1 MSMELKVVFNL
12 ILSLKNKNKYSK
24 MMAKKKNLV
33 IFTDMRFESSE
44 KR

>member
-24 MMAKKKNLV
+24 MMEKKKLGYLYRYE
-33 IFTDMRFESSE
+33 I
-44 KR
+44 